1 MFDQLGKNQP
11 PFSMLELIVIWFVA
25 SIPYYIG
32 KMFAY
37 YFGFSGWQAVAVGL
51 ILMAACM
58 LGYSAFRRNPS
69 N

>member
-1 MFDQLGKNQP
+1 
-11 PFSMLELIVIWFVA
+11 MLELIVIWFVA